1 MTHQLPQRRGGADLL
16 GRAHARRSDVAQP
29 NGPRT
34 RSEIEHKAT
43 VRDVVGHIMSAP
55 SCDNNNRPL
64 TARLIGRVL
73 GSRRRRT

>member
-1 MTHQLPQRRGGADLL
+1 
-16 GRAHARRSDVAQP
+16 VAQP

-55 SCDNNNRPL
+55 SRDDNNQPL

>member
-1 MTHQLPQRRGGADLL
+1 MTHHLHQRQGGADLL

-29 NGPRT
+29 SGPRT

-43 VRDVVGHIMSAP
+43 VRDVVGHIMAAP
-55 SCDNNNRPL
+55 SCDNNQPL
-64 TARLIGRVL
+64 AARLIGRVL